1 MEQLSQIIVGLP
13 GVIATFIVT
22 GETDLIVHVAVPD
35 TAALRD
41 FVRDDLTQRPEVSD
55 VEPRSCTI
63 STWSALLPQIKS
75 APTPSR
81 TIEGDNSLIH

>member
-41 FVRDDLTQRPEVSD
+41 SSGITSLSVPRSATF
-55 VEPRSCTI
+55 EPRSCMSI
-63 STWSALLPQIKS
+63 NLGRPCSLRSKALLRRRG
-75 APTPSR
+75 PSKVI
-81 TIEGDNSLIH
+81 TL